1 MARCSGRRCSATS
14 APCRR
19 ARAVVIVPVGS
30 VEQHGPH
37 LPLDVDISVPYHLA
51 VRAAVRCADLP
62 VLVAPP
68 VTFGVAHYKM
78 GEPGT
83 ISLRL
88 ETFLSLLCDV
98 ARSIWKNGFIASS
111 SSTATVAISTRS
123 VRRR

>member
-1 MARCSGRRCSATS
+1 MPAQRGAL
-14 APCRR
+14 
-19 ARAVVIVPVGS
+19 VILPIGS

-37 LPLDVDISVPYHLA
+37 LPLDVNISVPYLLA

-68 VTFGVAHYKM
+68 LMLGVAHYKM

-88 ETFLSLLCDV
+88 ETFLDVLRDV
-98 ARSIWKNGFIASS
+98 ARSIWRNGF
-111 SSTATVAISTRS
+111 
-123 VRRR
+123 RRIVPPQRPWRQHPPRGAAW